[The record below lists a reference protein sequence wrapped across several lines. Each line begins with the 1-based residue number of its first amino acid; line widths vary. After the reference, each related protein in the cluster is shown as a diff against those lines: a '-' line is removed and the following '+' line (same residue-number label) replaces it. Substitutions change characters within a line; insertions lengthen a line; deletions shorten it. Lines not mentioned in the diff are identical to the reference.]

1 MQKEITFKSKFLRN
15 IYLKN
20 GNVKLGDFGIS
31 RVLKGQE
38 DASTFT
44 GTPNYMSPE
53 VENEYF
59 DEYT

>member
-1 MQKEITFKSKFLRN
+1 LQKTGILHRNIKPGN

-53 VENEYF
+53 VSYF
-59 DEYT
+59 TIFKS